1 MSGSFTHD
9 FNGADAQQNAFDLI
23 PAGTLVKVRLTIRPG
38 GVGPEGWVTQSKTSE
53 AQYLNTEAVVL
64 DGPHARRRIYT
75 RIGLRG
81 KGGAGADDSY
91 GNRGRSLIRGI
102 LESARGIASK
112 DSSDRARAARVIH
125 GYGDLNGLEFVGR
138 IGIDKDKS
146 APTED
151 GRNSIAAAL
160 GPDHPDYARVMGAV
174 PVMASSHHAGMAA
187 PPPGAPM
194 AVMPPNG
201 NALPWAAPAAPAAP
215 TAHAAPASDPTS
227 AAPFWAR

>member
-9 FNGADAQQNAFDLI
+9 FNGADAQQNTFDLI

-38 GVGPEGWVTQSKTSE
+38 GVGPEGWVTQSRTSE
-53 AQYLNTEAVVL
+53 PQYLNTEAVVL

-75 RIGLRG
+75 RVGLRG
-81 KGGAGADDSY
+81 KGGQGADDSY

-102 LESARGIASK
+102 LESARGIAGK
-112 DSSDRARAARVIH
+112 DTSDRARGARVIG
-125 GYGDLNGLEFVGR
+125 GYGDLNGIEFVGR

-151 GRNSIAAAL
+151 GRNAIAAAI
-160 GPDHPDYARVMGAV
+160 GPDHPDYARVMGTV
-174 PVMASSHHAGMAA
+174 PVMASLHHPGMAA
-187 PPPGAPM
+187 PPHGAPI
-194 AVMPPNG
+194 AVAPPNA
-201 NALPWAAPAAPAAP
+201 NTAPWIAPAAP
-215 TAHAAPASDPTS
+215 TAPTAPTSDPAS